1 MFCRDIRS
9 VFPIEIGGGS
19 GAESLMGA
27 ESKWNGGGDKAGN
40 VMMVISAQQGGGS
53 QRADETGRE
62 KVPVHIHTQGKP
74 EGSMTL
80 KMNSNT
86 YGRFVQP

>member
-1 MFCRDIRS
+1 
-9 VFPIEIGGGS
+9 
-19 GAESLMGA
+19 
-27 ESKWNGGGDKAGN
+27 
-40 VMMVISAQQGGGS
+40 MVISAQQGGGS

-62 KVPVHIHTQGKP
+62 KAPVHTPTQGKP

-80 KMNSNT
+80 KTNSNT